1 MRATVEKWVA
11 EGVLPHCLFSGVQ
24 GSGKTSLAKL
34 LLRTLDIPAEDVL
47 VINASRERQIDALQT
62 RIVNFVE
69 GWALGPSGVKYV
81 LLDECLHEDECIRL
95 ADGSTAALK
104 SLPDLEPFAVLSFN
118 METGAVE
125 SDIGL
130 VISRREAEVFEVSL
144 ADGRVVRTTLDH
156 PFLVKNAEGSIERR
170 ELRHLKIGDRIIT
183 CDGTA
188 EDI

>member
-1 MRATVEKWVA
+1 
-11 EGVLPHCLFSGVQ
+11 
-24 GSGKTSLAKL
+24 
-34 LLRTLDIPAEDVL
+34 
-47 VINASRERQIDALQT
+47 
-62 RIVNFVE
+62 
-69 GWALGPSGVKYV
+69 
-81 LLDECLHEDECIRL
+81 
-95 ADGSTAALK
+95 
-104 SLPDLEPFAVLSFN
+104 